1 MQDATAALKACV
13 AAAAL
18 EEQGWTAAYL
28 TQVFGLI
35 EVCVGRHG
43 RVGTLRRRAGA

>member
-1 MQDATAALKACV
+1 MQNATATLKAC
-13 AAAAL
+13 AAAAAM
-18 EEQGWTAAYL
+18 EEQIWTAAYL

-43 RVGTLRRRAGA
+43 RVGTGRWA